1 MGLLW
6 HISCPSPM
14 SVDCLPTGRL
24 FLFLRHKL
32 GGVALRMTEHYSVYT
47 RRLLAL
53 AVSRNQLYVLR
64 KLDET
69 EKLVIAPI
77 SVSMGTL
84 IKHFTSSVISSHYL
98 PEHNSS
104 AT

>member
-1 MGLLW
+1 M
-6 HISCPSPM
+6 
-14 SVDCLPTGRL
+14 
-24 FLFLRHKL
+24 
-32 GGVALRMTEHYSVYT
+32 
-47 RRLLAL
+47 AL
-53 AVSRNQLYVLR
+53 AVSKIQLYVLS
-64 KLDET
+64 KLDEI